1 MQWKSVKQTAERFR
15 ISERRV
21 QKLCEEG
28 RIEGAQMISN
38 VWVIPSD
45 AVKPADERMI
55 ITDTDLMSLSDL
67 CKELSVSVAT
77 GRNWLKLGK
86 LTPSCEIKRSPF
98 FSREYVNSIKDD
110 IKSGK
115 KAALKSRRNKK
126 YVSGNSRT

>member
-1 MQWKSVKQTAERFR
+1 MQLESVKETAERFN

-38 VWVIPSD
+38 VWVIPSSSS
-45 AVKPADERMI
+45 KPVDERVISSNDDM
-55 ITDTDLMSLSDL
+55 LSLSEL
-67 CKELSVSVAT
+67 CKELSISVAT
-77 GRNWLKLGK
+77 GRNWVKLGK
-86 LTPSCEIKRSPF
+86 LIPTSENKRTPF
-98 FSREYVNSIKDD
+98 FSSGYVQTLKSD

-126 YVSGNSRT
+126 YVSGN